1 MKRWSRIQAALAL
14 AISMIFST
22 WPNIA
27 TAEARPLA
35 SASAS
40 AAASKAAF
48 STLSQVLKDFEADKK
63 NPNKQI
69 GSSFRRIPPSTSN
82 PTQNSYEAGEKYN
95 SWIGIATFVFTN
107 NPSKLV
113 EIHSIAH
120 LHPNEYQTTSTVS
133 FPSAVP
139 SPRYHV
145 VDRKKPLPSDSLTT
159 LLSRASS
166 HVPC

>member
-69 GSSFRRIPPSTSN
+69 VSSFRRIPPSTSN
-82 PTQNSYEAGEKYN
+82 PTQNRYN
-95 SWIGIATFVFTN
+95 
-107 NPSKLV
+107 P
-113 EIHSIAH
+113 
-120 LHPNEYQTTSTVS
+120 P
-133 FPSAVP
+133 
-139 SPRYHV
+139 
-145 VDRKKPLPSDSLTT
+145 
-159 LLSRASS
+159 
-166 HVPC
+166 